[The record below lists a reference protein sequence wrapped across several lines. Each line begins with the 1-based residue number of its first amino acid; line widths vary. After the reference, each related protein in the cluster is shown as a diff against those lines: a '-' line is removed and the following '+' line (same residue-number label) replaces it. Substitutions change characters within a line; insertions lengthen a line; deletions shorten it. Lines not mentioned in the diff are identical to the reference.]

1 MEKQRVLVTGGS
13 GFIGRYLMS
22 ELRGRGA
29 TVLGTCVGP
38 APSEDFV
45 SVTLFDRK
53 KLTEI
58 IEEFQ
63 PTWIVHLAA
72 IALVTHGN
80 VEQIYAVNV
89 LGSENLINAVVD
101 AQIKSPTILL
111 ASTAGVYGNQEDEY
125 LSESLPYNPSNHYSY
140 SKMIMEMLTRSYND
154 KLKIHIVRPFNVIGT
169 GQAESFL
176 VPKIVKHFRE
186 KKELLQLGNIDS
198 VRDYVEAK
206 GCATMI
212 SQLISQEH
220 RDPFTL
226 NLCTGRGWSGHDV
239 LDTLAEIS
247 GFRPRVEIVNN
258 YVRSNEVWRLV
269 GNPDQLHKYL
279 GHTPNLLDLKQILT
293 SMYNAN

>member
-1 MEKQRVLVTGGS
+1 MDKQRVLVTGGS

-22 ELRGRGA
+22 ELKGRGA
-29 TVLGTCVGP
+29 AVLGTCVGP
-38 APSEDFV
+38 APSDDFV

-101 AQIKSPTILL
+101 AQIKPPTMLL
-111 ASTAGVYGNQEDEY
+111 ASTAGVYGNQKDEY

-140 SKMIMEMLTRSYND
+140 SKMIMEMLTHSYND

-269 GNPDQLHKYL
+269 GNPEELHKYL
-279 GHTPNLLDLKQILT
+279 GHTPNLLNLKQILT

>member
-1 MEKQRVLVTGGS
+1 MESERVLVTGGS
-13 GFIGRYLMS
+13 GFIGRYLMT
-22 ELRGRGA
+22 ELKSRGA

-38 APSEDFV
+38 AASDDYV
-45 SVTLFDRK
+45 SVTLFERK

-58 IEEFQ
+58 IEKFQ

-89 LGSENLINAVVD
+89 LGSENLFNAVVD
-101 AQIKSPTILL
+101 ADIKPPSMLL
-111 ASTAGVYGNQEDEY
+111 ASTAGVYGNQQEQF
-125 LSESLPYNPSNHYSY
+125 LSESLPYAPTNHYSY
-140 SKMIMEMLTRSYND
+140 SKMIMEMVSKGYSD
-154 KLKIHIVRPFNVIGT
+154 KMKINIVRPFNIIGT

-186 KKELLQLGNIDS
+186 KRELLQLGNIDS

-206 GCATMI
+206 GCAAMI
-212 SQLISQEH
+212 AQLIAQKH
-220 RDPFTL
+220 NDPFTL

-239 LDTLAEIS
+239 IDSLAEIS
-247 GFRPRVEIVNN
+247 GFRPKVEIVDN

-269 GNPDQLHKYL
+269 GNPEQLHKYL
-279 GHTPNLLDLKQILT
+279 GHAPNLPDLKDILT

>member
-1 MEKQRVLVTGGS
+1 MESQRVLVTGGS

-22 ELRGRGA
+22 ELKSHGA
-29 TVLGTCVGP
+29 TVLGTCVGNP
-38 APSEDFV
+38 ASDDFV

-89 LGSENLINAVVD
+89 LGTENLFNAVMD
-101 AQIKSPTILL
+101 AEIQPPTMLL
-111 ASTAGVYGNQEDEY
+111 ASTAGVYGNQSEEY
-125 LSESLPYNPSNHYSY
+125 LSENLPYNPTNHYSY
-140 SKMIMEMLTRSYND
+140 SKMIMEMQAKSFSD
-154 KLKIHIVRPFNVIGT
+154 KLKVHIVRPFNVIGT

-186 KKELLQLGNIDS
+186 KRELLQLGNIDS

-212 SQLISQEH
+212 AQLMAKQH

-239 LDTLAEIS
+239 LDTLTEIS
-247 GFRPRVEIVNN
+247 GFRPRIEIVNN

-269 GNPDQLHKYL
+269 GNPEQLHNSL
-279 GHTPNLLDLKQILT
+279 GLKPHLLDLKQILT
-293 SMYNAN
+293 SMYNA

>member
-1 MEKQRVLVTGGS
+1 MESQRVLVTGGS
-13 GFIGRYLMS
+13 GFIGRYLMA
-22 ELRGRGA
+22 ELKSYGA
-29 TVLGTCVGP
+29 TVLGTCVGNP
-38 APSEDFV
+38 ASDDFV

-63 PTWIVHLAA
+63 PTWIVHLAV

-89 LGSENLINAVVD
+89 LGTENLFNAVMD
-101 AQIKSPTILL
+101 AKIQPPTMLL
-111 ASTAGVYGNQEDEY
+111 ASTAVVYGNQSEEY
-125 LSESLPYNPSNHYSY
+125 LSENLPCNPTNHYSY
-140 SKMIMEMLTRSYND
+140 SKMIMEMHAKSFSD
-154 KLKIHIVRPFNVIGT
+154 KLKVHIVRPFNVIGT

-186 KKELLQLGNIDS
+186 KRELLQLGNIDS

-212 SQLISQEH
+212 AQLMAKQH

-239 LDTLAEIS
+239 LDTLTEIS
-247 GFRPRVEIVNN
+247 GFRPRIEIVNN

-269 GNPDQLHKYL
+269 GNPEQLHNSL
-279 GHTPNLLDLKQILT
+279 GLKPHLLDLKQILT
-293 SMYNAN
+293 SMYNA